1 MNLIRIQAIFMKDYK
16 EFSRNYAVSTMV
28 LLPLIMAFI
37 YNKTGVDSMQAYFLP
52 INLAFVAVTSFVQCC
67 LIAEEKERNTLR
79 SLMLSPASLLDI
91 LLGKSLLV
99 FSITALTIMLSIF
112 LVGYNPANW
121 LIIATALFLSAVF
134 YIGLG
139 TLCALFTKTIL
150 EASVAILPIMLIFS
164 FGPFALQLSGTYPIL
179 QIAEWLPSAQI
190 IILAV
195 SIEHVFTAT
204 EILAPIILI
213 LVWSIIIWFFTIIL
227 YKKRMVD

>member
-1 MNLIRIQAIFMKDYK
+1 MNLTRIQAIFMKDYK

-28 LLPLIMAFI
+28 LLPLIMAFF
-37 YNKTGVDSMQAYFLP
+37 YNQTGVDSMQGYFLP

-79 SLMLSPASLLDI
+79 SLMLSPATLFDI

-99 FSITALTIMLSIF
+99 FSISFVTILLSIYI
-112 LVGYNPANW
+112 VGYNPANW
-121 LIIATALFLSAVF
+121 LIIGIVLFLSAVF

-164 FGPFALQLSGTYPIL
+164 FGPFAILLSEKYPIMQL
-179 QIAEWLPSAQI
+179 AEWLPSAQI
-190 IILAV
+190 VLLAE
-195 SIEHVFTAT
+195 SIEQAYTASD
-204 EILAPIILI
+204 ILVPIITL
-213 LVWSIIIWFFTIIL
+213 LVWSIIIWAFTIVL

>member
-1 MNLIRIQAIFMKDYK
+1 MNLTRIHAIFMKDYK

-28 LLPLIMAFI
+28 LLPLIMALI
-37 YNKTGVDSMQAYFLP
+37 YNQTGIESMQGYFLP
-52 INLAFVAVTSFVQCC
+52 VNPAFVAVTSFVQCC

-79 SLMLSPASLLDI
+79 SLMLSPATLFDI

-99 FSITALTIMLSIF
+99 FTISAITIILSVY

-121 LIIATALFLSAVF
+121 LILGMALFLSAVF

-164 FGPFALQLSGTYPIL
+164 FGPFALQLSGKYPIL

-190 IILAV
+190 ILLAE
-195 SIEHVFTAT
+195 SIEQAYTAT
-204 EILAPIILI
+204 DIMVPIITI
-213 LVWSIIIWFFTIIL
+213 LVWSIITWFFTIVL
-227 YKKRMVD
+227 YKKTMVD

>member
-1 MNLIRIQAIFMKDYK
+1 MNLTRIQAIFMKDYK

-28 LLPLIMAFI
+28 LLPLIMAFF
-37 YNKTGVDSMQAYFLP
+37 YNQTGVDSMQGYFLP

-79 SLMLSPASLLDI
+79 SLMLSPATLFDI

-99 FSITALTIMLSIF
+99 FSISAITVLLSIY

-121 LIIATALFLSAVF
+121 LIIGIVLFLSAVF

-150 EASVAILPIMLIFS
+150 EASVIILPIMLVFS
-164 FGPFALQLSGTYPIL
+164 FGPFALQLSERYPIL

-190 IILAV
+190 VLLAE
-195 SIEHVFTAT
+195 SLEYGFSAT
-204 EILAPIILI
+204 DLLVPIIVI
-213 LVWSIIIWFFTIIL
+213 LVWSILIWFFTIVL